1 MPHATTKFSRA
12 NLAAMLFCALA
23 GCLVG
28 PAYHTPPALEQQQPP
43 DSYKE
48 SPDNFKET
56 GNWKIAQPRDAA
68 LRVNWWEIFN
78 DPELNALEAQVI
90 INNQNIKQ
98 FFQNFME
105 SRAIIGET
113 QSQLYPTVTLSPGYT
128 WSRSPSSGGFVS
140 TGNGQG
146 VSGSAGRFATVPFG
160 ASWEIDL
167 WGKIRNAINA
177 AAYTSQIN
185 AADLA
190 NEELAEQSNLA
201 VFFFEIRGQD
211 ALLKLYKDTI
221 AYYQKQVDYT
231 RSQYQTGIGD
241 EISVVEAENTLQNAQ
256 AAATNLEIAR
266 AQFEHAIAVLIG
278 KTPSSFSI
286 PVRPE
291 VTAPPPIPIGVPSR
305 LLERRPD
312 IAAAERQMAA
322 ANAQIGVAYTAYY
335 PDLTIS
341 AAAGFESPNIGSLF
355 NWPNRF
361 WSIGP
366 TVSETLFDAG
376 LRTATVHQFIATYN
390 ADLATYR
397 QTVLTAFQQVE
408 DNLASVRIL
417 SHELDQQN
425 QAVKSAETFV
435 RLELS
440 RYQTGIDPYVDVVTT
455 QTTLLSDQQTLLT
468 LKVQQLT
475 SATQLVAALGGGW
488 DNTQLPTTRQISQ
501 RPTTQET
508 AIQK

>member
-1 MPHATTKFSRA
+1 MSRFTTKYPSWGVVI
-12 NLAAMLFCALA
+12 FCALS

-28 PAYHTPPALEQQQPP
+28 PAYHAPAPLEGQQPP

-48 SPDNFKET
+48 SPNNFKDA
-56 GNWKIAQPRDAA
+56 GAWKIAQPQDAM
-68 LRVNWWEIFN
+68 LKGEWWAIFK
-78 DPELNALEAQVI
+78 DPELNSLEDQLN

-105 SRAIIGET
+105 ARAIIKET
-113 QSQLYPTVTLSPGYT
+113 QSQLYPTVSVSPGYT
-128 WSRSPSSGGFVS
+128 WSSTNSVNNGQQTSNSSG
-140 TGNGQG
+140 
-146 VSGSAGRFATVPFG
+146 RLATVPFD

-177 AAYTSQIN
+177 AAYNSQMS

-190 NEELAEQSNLA
+190 NEELTEQSALA
-201 VFFFEIRGQD
+201 VYFFEVRGQD
-211 ALLKLYKDTI
+211 ALIKLYKDTI
-221 AYYQKQVDYT
+221 DFDQKQVDYT
-231 RSQYQTGIGD
+231 RSQYETGVGD

-266 AQFEHAIAVLIG
+266 AQYEHAIAVLIG

-286 PVRPE
+286 PTKAE
-291 VTAPPPIPIGVPSR
+291 VTTPPPIPIGIPSQ

-312 IAAAERQMAA
+312 VAAAERAMAA
-322 ANAQIGVAYTAYY
+322 ANAQIGVAYSAYY

-341 AAAGFESPNIGSLF
+341 ATAGFESPNIGSLF

-366 TVSETLFDAG
+366 TASETLFDAG
-376 LRTATVHQFIATYN
+376 LRSATVNQYIATYN

-408 DNLASVRIL
+408 DNLAGVRIL
-417 SHELDQQN
+417 SHEVDQQN
-425 QAVKSAETFV
+425 QAAQSATTFV
-435 RLELS
+435 KLELG
-440 RYQTGIDPYVDVVTT
+440 RYQTGIDPYIDVVTA
-455 QTTLLSDQQTLLT
+455 QTTLLADQQTLVM
-468 LKVQQLT
+468 LKVQQMT
-475 SATQLVAALGGGW
+475 SAAQLVAALGGGW
-488 DNTQLPTTRQISQ
+488 DGTQLPTTRQVSQ
-501 RPTTQET
+501 WPTTQET